1 MIIGITGPS
10 GAGKGTVSE
19 MLCAHGFIH
28 IDTDLI
34 GHGIANEILP
44 DLTARFGKDIVFS
57 DGTLNRAA
65 LAKKAFSSK
74 ENTEALNAL
83 MHGAIMNRVKEITEE
98 EKQRGN
104 DRFVIDGA
112 ALFEARGNEMCDYVI
127 AVLCD
132 EKVRLARVISRDG
145 ITEEQ
150 AKQRFSRQLSADYF
164 KEHSDFVV
172 INNTLSDTKKQVYK
186 ILNTIYGGTK

>member
-1 MIIGITGPS
+1 MTIGITGPS
-10 GAGKGTVSE
+10 GAGKGAVSQ
-19 MLCAHGFIH
+19 MFCAHGFLH

-34 GHGIANEILP
+34 SRDVADEVLP
-44 DLTARFGKDIVFS
+44 ELAKRFGKDILFS

-65 LAKKAFSSK
+65 LAKKAFSSQ
-74 ENTEALNAL
+74 ENTAALNAL
-83 MHGAIMNRVKEITEE
+83 MHGAIMNRVKEITED
-98 EKQRGN
+98 EKRRGN

-132 EKVRLARVISRDG
+132 ENIRLERVITRDG
-145 ITEEQ
+145 ITKEQ
-150 AKQRFSRQLSADYF
+150 AKQRFSRQLSDDYF

-172 INNTLSDTKKQVYK
+172 YNNTLSDTKKQVNK